1 MEAESIHRIRFFK
14 KDGTAGAPM
23 NVVFWGGE
31 RRCGTSAHMAA
42 VVSILKNMFPQMQIV
57 FGGQTKARQNKEA
70 ICFYDGGVG
79 LNARKQRM
87 LWHADLVVVNLR
99 PQTACLERFF
109 REDFHVARN
118 IFYLL
123 GSCYECDTVDRAYLE
138 RVYRVEQER
147 IGIIPCNEEFYHAV
161 LLGRAEQFVDREFL
175 VPTSLRNE
183 QFLKELQMA
192 AAAIV
197 QAARESDNN
206 YVQAT
211 AKSVTDQ
218 KQEKQYRST
227 RRSRRK

>member
-1 MEAESIHRIRFFK
+1 
-14 KDGTAGAPM
+14 M

-42 VVSILKNMFPQMQIV
+42 VAGILKKMYPQMQVV
-57 FGGQTKARQNKEA
+57 FGGQTKVRQNKEA

-79 LNARKQRM
+79 LNTRKQRM

-99 PQTACLERFF
+99 PQIACLERFF
-109 REDFHVARN
+109 QEDFHVARN

-161 LLGRAEQFVDREFL
+161 LLGRAGQFVDREFP

-192 AAAIV
+192 AAAII
-197 QAARESDNN
+197 QAARESNSSYAQEAD
-206 YVQAT
+206 
-211 AKSVTDQ
+211 KSVRNQ
-218 KQEKQYRST
+218 KQEKQHRSM
-227 RRSRRK
+227 RQSRRK